1 MQFLVTAQD
10 GTDEGALERRM
21 NARPRHL
28 ENIKKVKEK
37 GSVLCAG
44 GITGPEGHVRGSF
57 LVMEFETRTLLDY
70 DFRAFT
76 LPTWQARQLLL
87 AVEDQLM
94 EQGVP
99 KR

>member
-1 MQFLVTAQD
+1 MD
-10 GTDEGALERRM
+10 DEDLKIRYAAKKDLRRRLD
-21 NARPRHL
+21 NLYIIH
-28 ENIKKVKEK
+28 ND
-37 GSVLCAG
+37 
-44 GITGPEGHVRGSF
+44 
-57 LVMEFETRTLLDY
+57 ETRTLLDY